1 MLDKNIKYALYG
13 VNRVSKD
20 FIYIFG
26 ESINVTIFFD
36 DASQAMSFMGRKV
49 YPVAESEDLMRLKGV
64 YDKIII
70 CDFEKSGKIKTLQ
83 DMGFVYGQ
91 DYYLE
96 QDFFEELD
104 DNKLNPLNK
113 PVAV

>member
-70 CDFEKSGKIKTLQ
+70 CDFETRFRMENHSPHLGKWLSYKNKMLSLILEVS
-83 DMGFVYGQ
+83 DGQ
-91 DYYLE
+91 ETSY
-96 QDFFEELD
+96 
-104 DNKLNPLNK
+104 
-113 PVAV
+113 

>member
-64 YDKIII
+64 YDKILSVILRR
-70 CDFEKSGKIKTLQ
+70 DGKIKTLARYGLRIWTRLLSGT
-83 DMGFVYGQ
+83 GF
-91 DYYLE
+91 
-96 QDFFEELD
+96 F
-104 DNKLNPLNK
+104 
-113 PVAV
+113 